1 MEQTILTMAIGLIS
15 ILLTI
20 VGFFGVRTLKKIDAN
35 QTVLFDRVSELS
47 KDFYTLKGSHDAL
60 IMKGVR
66 HE

>member
-1 MEQTILTMAIGLIS
+1 MEQTILTIVLGLIS
-15 ILLTI
+15 VLLTV

-47 KDFYTLKGSHDAL
+47 KDFYTLKGAHDAY
-60 IMKGVR
+60 IMRAVR

>member
-60 IMKGVR
+60 IMKNVR